1 MTAFS
6 SAEFGSS
13 RVRTAIA
20 HADSSITREAMISS
34 SDWKY
39 LRPTAA
45 FIESLCMQLPRHA
58 SNPWPCEHRPPHSLA
73 AAIIA
78 EEEEEE
84 EEEEE
89 GGRWHHVNFV
99 GKP

>member
-39 LRPTAA
+39 LRPPAA
-45 FIESLCMQLPRHA
+45 WHA

-84 EEEEE
+84 EEEE